1 MSPATECRR
10 RYAQLRDAYAQAIA
24 EGNPIRAGN
33 LARKMAQVRKAAWSV
48 KVLED
53 RARARACL

>member
-1 MSPATECRR
+1 MSPAQECRR
-10 RYAQLRDAYAQAIA
+10 HYAQLRDAYARAIA

-48 KVLED
+48 KVLEN
-53 RARARACL
+53 RARACL